1 MTAVT
6 VKKEISMMR
15 AMMILTTMITTGINL
30 GLRNDTFHSFNKEEE
45 VRTITIF
52 TTTIAVTTIT
62 ITTITAI
69 TITDADDLHV
79 GET

>member
-1 MTAVT
+1 
-6 VKKEISMMR
+6 MMR

>member
-1 MTAVT
+1 
-6 VKKEISMMR
+6 MMR

-45 VRTITIF
+45 VRTITITITIF
-52 TTTIAVTTIT
+52 TTTIAVT
-62 ITTITAI
+62 ITTITAM
-69 TITDADDLHV
+69 TINDADDLHV